1 MSVKGGRLAG
11 FGAVVV
17 VLIVA
22 LQGLAMSPSAAATYQ
37 VTCSTSGFGCATGGY
52 GPQNLGWPDKYYGQS
67 WQAGLVHNCTRYAAF
82 KLQQNGLGDPGSS
95 FGNAYQWDDRIR
107 ARYGADKV
115 NGTPAVGAIAQWDS
129 FPGDG
134 GFGHVAYVEEVGP
147 DYIRVTDDSSGG
159 GTTSKI
165 IPVGHGR
172 WPSSFI
178 HLTGPPPN
186 PDRDGDGTP
195 DTTDRCP
202 DQPGPTNTG
211 GCPDTDSDGVADLDD
226 RCPQMNGL
234 PGLTGC
240 PESEVNPMQG
250 NASDFSGD
258 GKADY
263 CRRVGGT
270 NGVNSFVACTLST
283 GTGFGKTVLSPVL
296 DWGYDTG
303 RAWVDA
309 TGDGKAD
316 YCRVVGSTNGQDS
329 KVACTLST
337 GTGFGTTITSPAI
350 DWGYDTGRA
359 WVDFNGD
366 SKSDYCRRV
375 GGTNGV
381 NSFVACTLST
391 GTGFGRTVLSPVLDW
406 GYDTGRAWVGH
417 SIQSPSQP
425 SPPGPVPVP
434 SDPGSPGPEP
444 VSPTPPG
451 GTRQQSIRIKAKPV
465 KKASR
470 LAINASPDRP
480 RIRIQIR
487 QRTSGGR
494 LKVLMTRT
502 LQPPHNTKIVNV
514 GPGFYRVFAP
524 SQKNL
529 TAGKSRVVRIR
540 R

>member
-303 RAWVDA
+303 RAWV
-309 TGDGKAD
+309 
-316 YCRVVGSTNGQDS
+316 
-329 KVACTLST
+329 
-337 GTGFGTTITSPAI
+337 
-350 DWGYDTGRA
+350 
-359 WVDFNGD
+359 
-366 SKSDYCRRV
+366 
-375 GGTNGV
+375 
-381 NSFVACTLST
+381 
-391 GTGFGRTVLSPVLDW
+391 
-406 GYDTGRAWVGH
+406 GH